1 MLLAYG
7 SQNRCWIELY
17 RVILHFSPHRYD
29 YAIRSRHEF
38 RCKYDDD
45 DAELPHA
52 VLSHSV

>member
-17 RVILHFSPHRYD
+17 RVILHFSLHRYD